1 MRISQDHGPHQGQ
14 DAGRPVRGRAGA
26 ALTVLVALALL
37 LTGCSGGGNDS
48 ASKPAKSAADAD
60 RVEPLAAAPAP
71 KLPVTVDSAD
81 GKKVT
86 IDSTDRIV
94 PLTGSLSEIVFT
106 LGFGKQVVARDIT
119 ATFEQAEKLPVVT
132 RAHDVSAESVLSLKP
147 TVVLAD
153 TTTGPAEAIDQIRSA
168 GIPLLVVEPAK
179 GLGDVG
185 RRIDTVAEALGV
197 PAAGTELKER
207 TEARIAAVQKT
218 IPDHADGKK
227 PRVAFLYL
235 RGSASVY
242 LLGGAESGASSLLE
256 AAGAV
261 DAGKTSGLK
270 KDFTAITSEALAKAR
285 ARRDPPDDQGVRLG
299 GRDGRSGEDPRHRG
313 DARRNGPPGRHD
325 RRRRAAELR
334 PAHRPGARGHRRAAV
349 REGRQGPVT
358 TSYEERADKA
368 RPDRGP
374 SLSKEQSAEAA
385 PPGTEPTDAG
395 AAAKAAAPGE
405 AAEAPPA
412 PKSPRSKAFVLTVG
426 LSLALLAGCLLSAAI
441 GAYSIPIGDVL
452 GSLQHRIGLGGQP
465 LDRVGESVLWNV
477 RLPRVVLA
485 LLVGA
490 SLGCAGALMQG
501 VFGNPLAEPG
511 VIGISAGA
519 AVGAV
524 ASIALGL
531 TFFGNWTITVFA
543 FIAGLGTVL
552 LVYTLSRS
560 GGRTEVVTLIL
571 TGIAVNAF
579 AGALIGLF
587 IFFADNAQITQITF
601 WQLGSL
607 SQATWPKVLAVL
619 PCALAGLLIAP
630 FYARKLDLLA
640 LGERPARH
648 LGVDVERLRIT
659 LVLVVALLT
668 AAAVAVAG
676 IISFVGLLVPHLLRM
691 ANGPGH
697 RFLVP
702 GSALGGALVLV
713 AGDLAART
721 VAAPAEL
728 PLGVLTALFGSP
740 FFFWLLRRTRR
751 KQGGWA

>member
-1 MRISQDHGPHQGQ
+1 M
-14 DAGRPVRGRAGA
+14 
-26 ALTVLVALALL
+26 
-37 LTGCSGGGNDS
+37 
-48 ASKPAKSAADAD
+48 
-60 RVEPLAAAPAP
+60 
-71 KLPVTVDSAD
+71 
-81 GKKVT
+81 
-86 IDSTDRIV
+86 
-94 PLTGSLSEIVFT
+94 
-106 LGFGKQVVARDIT
+106 
-119 ATFEQAEKLPVVT
+119 
-132 RAHDVSAESVLSLKP
+132 
-147 TVVLAD
+147 
-153 TTTGPAEAIDQIRSA
+153 
-168 GIPLLVVEPAK
+168 
-179 GLGDVG
+179 
-185 RRIDTVAEALGV
+185 
-197 PAAGTELKER
+197 
-207 TEARIAAVQKT
+207 
-218 IPDHADGKK
+218 
-227 PRVAFLYL
+227 
-235 RGSASVY
+235 
-242 LLGGAESGASSLLE
+242 
-256 AAGAV
+256 
-261 DAGKTSGLK
+261 
-270 KDFTAITSEALAKAR
+270 
-285 ARRDPPDDQGVRLG
+285 
-299 GRDGRSGEDPRHRG
+299 
-313 DARRNGPPGRHD
+313 
-325 RRRRAAELR
+325 
-334 PAHRPGARGHRRAAV
+334 
-349 REGRQGPVT
+349 T
-358 TSYEERADKA
+358 TSYEERTGPVEKSPGGPA
-368 RPDRGP
+368 RGG
-374 SLSKEQSAEAA
+374 A
-385 PPGTEPTDAG
+385 PESP
-395 AAAKAAAPGE
+395 APGV
-405 AAEAPPA
+405 
-412 PKSPRSKAFVLTVG
+412 KSSRSTAYLLTLG

-441 GAYSIPIGDVL
+441 GAYNIPLGDVL
-452 GSLQHRIGLGGQP
+452 SSVQHRIGLGGQA

-477 RLPRVVLA
+477 RLPRVALA
-485 LLVGA
+485 VLVGA

-543 FIAGLGTVL
+543 FVAGLATVL
-552 LVYTLSRS
+552 LVYALSRS

-630 FYARKLDLLA
+630 FYSRKLDLLA

-648 LGVDVERLRIT
+648 LGVDVERLRIV

>member
-1 MRISQDHGPHQGQ
+1 M
-14 DAGRPVRGRAGA
+14 
-26 ALTVLVALALL
+26 
-37 LTGCSGGGNDS
+37 
-48 ASKPAKSAADAD
+48 
-60 RVEPLAAAPAP
+60 
-71 KLPVTVDSAD
+71 
-81 GKKVT
+81 
-86 IDSTDRIV
+86 
-94 PLTGSLSEIVFT
+94 
-106 LGFGKQVVARDIT
+106 
-119 ATFEQAEKLPVVT
+119 
-132 RAHDVSAESVLSLKP
+132 
-147 TVVLAD
+147 
-153 TTTGPAEAIDQIRSA
+153 
-168 GIPLLVVEPAK
+168 
-179 GLGDVG
+179 
-185 RRIDTVAEALGV
+185 
-197 PAAGTELKER
+197 
-207 TEARIAAVQKT
+207 
-218 IPDHADGKK
+218 
-227 PRVAFLYL
+227 
-235 RGSASVY
+235 
-242 LLGGAESGASSLLE
+242 
-256 AAGAV
+256 
-261 DAGKTSGLK
+261 
-270 KDFTAITSEALAKAR
+270 
-285 ARRDPPDDQGVRLG
+285 
-299 GRDGRSGEDPRHRG
+299 
-313 DARRNGPPGRHD
+313 
-325 RRRRAAELR
+325 
-334 PAHRPGARGHRRAAV
+334 
-349 REGRQGPVT
+349 T
-358 TSYEERADKA
+358 TSYEERAE
-368 RPDRGP
+368 RPSSG
-374 SLSKEQSAEAA
+374 SA
-385 PPGTEPTDAG
+385 PPVALSVAPSVGKPAPAG
-395 AAAKAAAPGE
+395 A
-405 AAEAPPA
+405 
-412 PKSPRSKAFVLTVG
+412 SRRSTAFVLTAA
-426 LSLALLAGCLLSAAI
+426 LALALLAGCLLSAAI
-441 GAYSIPIGDVL
+441 GAYSLPIGDVL
-452 GSLQHRIGLGGQP
+452 ASVQHRIGLGGQE

-477 RLPRVVLA
+477 RLPRVALA

-524 ASIALGL
+524 GSIALGL
-531 TFFGNWTITVFA
+531 SFLGNWTITVCA
-543 FIAGLGTVL
+543 FVAGLATVL
-552 LVYTLSRS
+552 LVYALSRS

-607 SQATWPKVLAVL
+607 AQATWPKVLAVL
-619 PCALAGLLIAP
+619 PCALAGLLVAP

-648 LGVDVERLRIT
+648 LGVDVERLRIV

>member
-1 MRISQDHGPHQGQ
+1 MTTSSEERTGPVEKSP
-14 DAGRPVRGRAGA
+14 AGPPKGA
-26 ALTVLVALALL
+26 APDTP
-37 LTGCSGGGNDS
+37 G
-48 ASKPAKSAADAD
+48 AKS
-60 RVEPLAAAPAP
+60 PH
-71 KLPVTVDSAD
+71 
-81 GKKVT
+81 GK
-86 IDSTDRIV
+86 
-94 PLTGSLSEIVFT
+94 
-106 LGFGKQVVARDIT
+106 A
-119 ATFEQAEKLPVVT
+119 
-132 RAHDVSAESVLSLKP
+132 
-147 TVVLAD
+147 
-153 TTTGPAEAIDQIRSA
+153 
-168 GIPLLVVEPAK
+168 
-179 GLGDVG
+179 
-185 RRIDTVAEALGV
+185 
-197 PAAGTELKER
+197 
-207 TEARIAAVQKT
+207 
-218 IPDHADGKK
+218 
-227 PRVAFLYL
+227 YL
-235 RGSASVY
+235 
-242 LLGGAESGASSLLE
+242 
-256 AAGAV
+256 
-261 DAGKTSGLK
+261 
-270 KDFTAITSEALAKAR
+270 
-285 ARRDPPDDQGVRLG
+285 
-299 GRDGRSGEDPRHRG
+299 
-313 DARRNGPPGRHD
+313 
-325 RRRRAAELR
+325 
-334 PAHRPGARGHRRAAV
+334 
-349 REGRQGPVT
+349 
-358 TSYEERADKA
+358 
-368 RPDRGP
+368 
-374 SLSKEQSAEAA
+374 
-385 PPGTEPTDAG
+385 
-395 AAAKAAAPGE
+395 
-405 AAEAPPA
+405 
-412 PKSPRSKAFVLTVG
+412 LTVG
-426 LSLALLAGCLLSAAI
+426 LSLTLLAGCLLSAAI
-441 GAYSIPIGDVL
+441 GAYDIPLGDVV
-452 GSLQHRIGLGGQP
+452 SSVQHRIGLGGQA

-477 RLPRVVLA
+477 RLPRVALA
-485 LLVGA
+485 VLVGA

-543 FIAGLGTVL
+543 FVAGLATVL
-552 LVYTLSRS
+552 LVYALSRS

-630 FYARKLDLLA
+630 FHSRKLDLLA

-648 LGVDVERLRIT
+648 LGVDVERLRIV

>member
-1 MRISQDHGPHQGQ
+1 M
-14 DAGRPVRGRAGA
+14 
-26 ALTVLVALALL
+26 
-37 LTGCSGGGNDS
+37 
-48 ASKPAKSAADAD
+48 
-60 RVEPLAAAPAP
+60 
-71 KLPVTVDSAD
+71 
-81 GKKVT
+81 
-86 IDSTDRIV
+86 
-94 PLTGSLSEIVFT
+94 
-106 LGFGKQVVARDIT
+106 
-119 ATFEQAEKLPVVT
+119 
-132 RAHDVSAESVLSLKP
+132 
-147 TVVLAD
+147 
-153 TTTGPAEAIDQIRSA
+153 
-168 GIPLLVVEPAK
+168 
-179 GLGDVG
+179 
-185 RRIDTVAEALGV
+185 
-197 PAAGTELKER
+197 
-207 TEARIAAVQKT
+207 
-218 IPDHADGKK
+218 
-227 PRVAFLYL
+227 
-235 RGSASVY
+235 
-242 LLGGAESGASSLLE
+242 
-256 AAGAV
+256 
-261 DAGKTSGLK
+261 
-270 KDFTAITSEALAKAR
+270 
-285 ARRDPPDDQGVRLG
+285 
-299 GRDGRSGEDPRHRG
+299 
-313 DARRNGPPGRHD
+313 
-325 RRRRAAELR
+325 
-334 PAHRPGARGHRRAAV
+334 
-349 REGRQGPVT
+349 T

-385 PPGTEPTDAG
+385 APGTEQTDAC
-395 AAAKAAAPGE
+395 AAAKVAAPGE

-441 GAYSIPIGDVL
+441 GAYSIPVGDVL
-452 GSLQHRIGLGGQP
+452 GSVQHRIGLGGQP

-543 FIAGLGTVL
+543 FIAGLATVL

-607 SQATWPKVLAVL
+607 SQATWSKVLAVL

>member
-1 MRISQDHGPHQGQ
+1 M
-14 DAGRPVRGRAGA
+14 
-26 ALTVLVALALL
+26 
-37 LTGCSGGGNDS
+37 
-48 ASKPAKSAADAD
+48 
-60 RVEPLAAAPAP
+60 
-71 KLPVTVDSAD
+71 
-81 GKKVT
+81 
-86 IDSTDRIV
+86 
-94 PLTGSLSEIVFT
+94 
-106 LGFGKQVVARDIT
+106 
-119 ATFEQAEKLPVVT
+119 
-132 RAHDVSAESVLSLKP
+132 
-147 TVVLAD
+147 
-153 TTTGPAEAIDQIRSA
+153 
-168 GIPLLVVEPAK
+168 
-179 GLGDVG
+179 
-185 RRIDTVAEALGV
+185 
-197 PAAGTELKER
+197 
-207 TEARIAAVQKT
+207 
-218 IPDHADGKK
+218 
-227 PRVAFLYL
+227 
-235 RGSASVY
+235 
-242 LLGGAESGASSLLE
+242 
-256 AAGAV
+256 
-261 DAGKTSGLK
+261 
-270 KDFTAITSEALAKAR
+270 
-285 ARRDPPDDQGVRLG
+285 
-299 GRDGRSGEDPRHRG
+299 
-313 DARRNGPPGRHD
+313 
-325 RRRRAAELR
+325 
-334 PAHRPGARGHRRAAV
+334 
-349 REGRQGPVT
+349 T
-358 TSYEERADKA
+358 TSYEERT
-368 RPDRGP
+368 RPGAP
-374 SLSKEQSAEAA
+374 MKPEPQPPTASKPRRSAPFAL
-385 PPGTEPTDAG
+385 TAG
-395 AAAKAAAPGE
+395 
-405 AAEAPPA
+405 
-412 PKSPRSKAFVLTVG
+412 
-426 LSLALLAGCLLSAAI
+426 LLAALVVCALLSAGL
-441 GAYSIPIGDVL
+441 GAYSIPLGDVL
-452 GSLQHRIGLGGQP
+452 GSVQHRLGLGGAA

-511 VIGISAGA
+511 VIGISSGA

-531 TFFGNWTITVFA
+531 NFFGNWTITVCAFA
-543 FIAGLGTVL
+543 AGLATVL
-552 LVYTLSRS
+552 LVYALSRS

-587 IFFADNAQITQITF
+587 VFFADNAQISQITF

-607 SQATWPKVLAVL
+607 AQATWPKVLAVL
-619 PCALAGLLIAP
+619 PCAVLGLLVAP

-721 VAAPAEL
+721 VADPAEL

>member
-1 MRISQDHGPHQGQ
+1 M
-14 DAGRPVRGRAGA
+14 
-26 ALTVLVALALL
+26 
-37 LTGCSGGGNDS
+37 
-48 ASKPAKSAADAD
+48 
-60 RVEPLAAAPAP
+60 
-71 KLPVTVDSAD
+71 
-81 GKKVT
+81 
-86 IDSTDRIV
+86 
-94 PLTGSLSEIVFT
+94 
-106 LGFGKQVVARDIT
+106 
-119 ATFEQAEKLPVVT
+119 
-132 RAHDVSAESVLSLKP
+132 
-147 TVVLAD
+147 
-153 TTTGPAEAIDQIRSA
+153 
-168 GIPLLVVEPAK
+168 
-179 GLGDVG
+179 
-185 RRIDTVAEALGV
+185 
-197 PAAGTELKER
+197 
-207 TEARIAAVQKT
+207 
-218 IPDHADGKK
+218 
-227 PRVAFLYL
+227 
-235 RGSASVY
+235 
-242 LLGGAESGASSLLE
+242 
-256 AAGAV
+256 
-261 DAGKTSGLK
+261 
-270 KDFTAITSEALAKAR
+270 
-285 ARRDPPDDQGVRLG
+285 
-299 GRDGRSGEDPRHRG
+299 
-313 DARRNGPPGRHD
+313 
-325 RRRRAAELR
+325 
-334 PAHRPGARGHRRAAV
+334 
-349 REGRQGPVT
+349 T
-358 TSYEERADKA
+358 TSYEER
-368 RPDRGP
+368 
-374 SLSKEQSAEAA
+374 
-385 PPGTEPTDAG
+385 TEPVGKSTGKG
-395 AAAKAAAPGE
+395 AKGPKE
-405 AAEAPPA
+405 AEDTTS
-412 PKSPRSKAFVLTVG
+412 KSPRSRAFVLTAV

-441 GAYSIPIGDVL
+441 GAYNIPLGDVL
-452 GSLQHRIGLGGQP
+452 SSVQHRIGLGGQA

-477 RLPRVVLA
+477 RLPRVALA
-485 LLVGA
+485 VLVGA

-543 FIAGLGTVL
+543 FVAGLATVL
-552 LVYTLSRS
+552 LVYALSRS

-630 FYARKLDLLA
+630 FYSRKLDLLA

-648 LGVDVERLRIT
+648 LGVDVERLRIV

-702 GSALGGALVLV
+702 GSALGGALILV